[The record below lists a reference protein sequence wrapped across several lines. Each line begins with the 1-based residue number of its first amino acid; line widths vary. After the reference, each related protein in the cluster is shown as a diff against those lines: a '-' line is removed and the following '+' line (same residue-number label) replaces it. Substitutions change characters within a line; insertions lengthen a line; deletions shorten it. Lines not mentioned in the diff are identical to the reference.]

1 MKFLLSI
8 SLSMLCISVVNTTFF
23 TLHDLEGYLK
33 KFLKWGLLPTPNS
46 FQEGIRVVR
55 RKRSDAFCRPLTS
68 SQKVGLLSSLRMAV
82 IARSAVTKQSR
93 NTGEIASLRSQ

>member
-33 KFLKWGLLPTPNS
+33 KFLKWGLLPTPNPS
-46 FQEGIRVVR
+46 QEGNSCRTQDTLSGVLQTPDALSEGDNV
-55 RKRSDAFCRPLTS
+55 SD
-68 SQKVGLLSSLRMAV
+68 G
-82 IARSAVTKQSR
+82 
-93 NTGEIASLRSQ
+93 